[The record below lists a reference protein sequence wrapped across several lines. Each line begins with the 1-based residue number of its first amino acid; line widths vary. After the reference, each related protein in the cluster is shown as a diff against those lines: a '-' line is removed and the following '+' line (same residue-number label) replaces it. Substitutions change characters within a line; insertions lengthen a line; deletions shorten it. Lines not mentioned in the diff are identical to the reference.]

1 MSPAVRNSILFVV
14 VVAVVGSIY
23 YLESQ
28 KVSLPSSASAANDT
42 IDLSTIFATSTASTA
57 TSTAP
62 SGTPGTSAAATT
74 APVHT
79 ADFAQLAAK
88 YPAAKE
94 LVSVDGYINTGTGAD
109 GSANP
114 ITIKSLIGHKVVLL
128 DFWTYSCINC
138 QRTLPYLEAWNAKY
152 KDAGL
157 EIIGVQSPEFNFEK
171 VLSNVQAAVTKF
183 GITYPVVLDNEMG
196 TWNAYG
202 NEYWPEDYLIDINGL
217 VVDRN
222 IGEGN
227 YAAVEQEIQKLL
239 LQRAT
244 ALGLPA
250 STVPTGIVNV
260 SNVAINTN
268 SPESYFGSARNEY
281 LANGTQ
287 ATAGTQTLTVP
298 AASSMQMNQL
308 YLGGTWNF
316 QDQYAQTTD
325 TNETIYY
332 PYSAQHVYF
341 VASAAQ
347 AGQNISITVM
357 RDGVPLTTDRGADV
371 DSSGNATINQSRLYD
386 LVDQPASANH
396 TLEIIV
402 HNAGLQAYTFT
413 FG

>member
-1 MSPAVRNSILFVV
+1 MNNTVRNILLFVV
-14 VVAVVGSIY
+14 VVAVVLSIY

-28 KVSLPSSASAANDT
+28 KVSLPSSASPTNDT
-42 IDLSTIFATSTASTA
+42 IDLNSLIATSTG
-57 TSTAP
+57 TST
-62 SGTPGTSAAATT
+62 STTTSTGAVVPT
-74 APVHT
+74 APPRT
-79 ADFAQLAAK
+79 SDFAQLAAQ

-94 LVSVDGYINTGTGAD
+94 LASIDGYINTNGQ
-109 GSANP
+109 P
-114 ITIKSLIGHKVVLL
+114 ITIKSLIGNKVVLL

-138 QRTLPYLEAWNAKY
+138 QRTLPYLEAWYAKY

-171 VLSNVQAAVTKF
+171 ILGNVQAAVTKF
-183 GITYPVVLDNEMG
+183 GIQYPVVLDNEMA

-227 YAAVEQEIQKLL
+227 YVGVEQEIQKLL
-239 LQRAT
+239 LERAQ

-260 SNVAINTN
+260 TGTTIEAN
-268 SPESYFGSARNEY
+268 SPETYFGAARNEY
-281 LANGTQ
+281 LANGVQ
-287 ATAGTQTLTVP
+287 AQEGTQTLSDP
-298 AASSMQMNQL
+298 ATSSIEMNQL

-316 QDQYAQTTD
+316 ADQYA
-325 TNETIYY
+325 TNQSADAHIF
-332 PYSAQHVYF
+332 YSYDARHVYF
-341 VASAAQ
+341 VASGTQ
-347 AGQNISITVM
+347 TGQSVSITIL

-371 DSSGNATINQSRLYD
+371 DGSGNATINQSRLYD
-386 LVDQPASANH
+386 LIDQSAPATH

-402 HNAGLQAYTFT
+402 HNPGLQAYTFT

>member
-1 MSPAVRNSILFVV
+1 MSPGVRNSILFVV
-14 VVAVVGSIY
+14 VVAIVVSIY

-28 KVSLPSSASAANDT
+28 KVSLPASASGASDT
-42 IDLSTIFATSTASTA
+42 IDLSTIFATSTANAAASTAA
-57 TSTAP
+57 TSTDAMGDG
-62 SGTPGTSAAATT
+62 SM

-79 ADFAQLAAK
+79 ADFATLAK
-88 YPAAKE
+88 QYPAAKE
-94 LVSVDGYINTGTGAD
+94 LVSIDGYINTGTNPD
-109 GSANP
+109 GSAKP
-114 ITIKSLIGHKVVLL
+114 ITIASLIGHKVVLL

-138 QRTLPYLEAWNAKY
+138 QRTLPYLEAWQAKY

-171 VLSNVQAAVTKF
+171 VLSNVQAAVRKF
-183 GITYPVVLDNEMG
+183 GINYPVVLDNEMG

-239 LQRAT
+239 LERAA

-250 STVPTGIVNV
+250 STVPTGIVDVNAT
-260 SNVAINTN
+260 AINTD
-268 SPESYFGSARNEY
+268 SPETYFGAARNEY

-287 ATAGTQTLTVP
+287 ATPGNQTLTVP
-298 AASSMQMNQL
+298 ATSAMQANQL

-332 PYSAQHVYF
+332 PYDAQHVYF
-341 VASAAQ
+341 VASSADATK
-347 AGQNISITVM
+347 NISITVM

-371 DSSGNATINQSRLYD
+371 DANGNATINQSRLYD
-386 LVDQPASANH
+386 LIDQPSMESH

-402 HNAGLQAYTFT
+402 HNPGLQAYTFT

>member
-1 MSPAVRNSILFVV
+1 MNPQVRNIILFVV
-14 VVAVVGSIY
+14 VVAVVVSIY

-28 KVSLPSSASAANDT
+28 KVTLPASTSGANAT
-42 IDLSTIFATSTASTA
+42 IDLASL
-57 TSTAP
+57 S
-62 SGTPGTSAAATT
+62 ATT
-74 APVHT
+74 TLPDGSVSTTSLPHT
-79 ADFAQLAAK
+79 PDYATLAAQ
-88 YPAAKE
+88 YPPAKE
-94 LVSVDGYINTGTGAD
+94 LVSIDGYINTGTNPD
-109 GSANP
+109 GTAKP
-114 ITIKSLIGHKVVLL
+114 ITISSLIGHDVVLL

-138 QRTLPYLEAWNAKY
+138 QRTLPYLEAWYAKY

-157 EIIGVQSPEFNFEK
+157 EIIGVQSPEFEFEK
-171 VLSNVQAAVTKF
+171 VLGNVQAAVTKF
-183 GITYPVVLDNEMG
+183 GINYPVVLDNEMG

-239 LQRAT
+239 LQRAA

-250 STVPTGIVNV
+250 ATVPTGIVNV
-260 SNVAINTN
+260 ADVAINAN
-268 SPESYFGSARNEY
+268 SPETYFGAARNEY

-287 ATAGTQTLTVP
+287 SATGNQTLTAP
-298 AASSMQMNQL
+298 ALSDVQLNQL

-332 PYSAQHVYF
+332 QYDAQHVYF
-341 VASAAQ
+341 VASAAE
-347 AGQNISITVM
+347 ANQNISITVM
-357 RDGVPLTTDRGADV
+357 RDGKPLTTDRGADV
-371 DSSGNATINQSRLYD
+371 DASGNATINQSRLYD
-386 LVDQPASANH
+386 LIDQSAPATH

-402 HNAGLQAYTFT
+402 HNPGLQAYTFT

>member
-1 MSPAVRNSILFVV
+1 MTPAIRNTILFVV
-14 VVAVVGSIY
+14 IIAIVFSIA

-28 KVSLPSSASAANDT
+28 KVSLPSSDSVAGDT
-42 IDLSTIFATSTASTA
+42 IDLSSL
-57 TSTAP
+57 
-62 SGTPGTSAAATT
+62 AATT
-74 APVHT
+74 TLADGQVATTRLPHT
-79 ADFAQLAAK
+79 PDYATLAAQ

-94 LVSVDGYINTGTGAD
+94 LVSLAGYINTGANPDGTGK
-109 GSANP
+109 P
-114 ITIKSLIGHKVVLL
+114 ITISSLIGQKVILL

-138 QRTLPYLEAWNAKY
+138 QRTLPYLEAWYAKY

-171 VLSNVQAAVTKF
+171 VLGNVQAAVTKF
-183 GITYPVVLDNEMG
+183 GINYPVVLDNEMG

-227 YAAVEQEIQKLL
+227 YTTVEQEIQKLL
-239 LQRAT
+239 LQRAA

-250 STVPTGIVNV
+250 ATVPTGIVNV
-260 SNVAINTN
+260 ADVAINAN
-268 SPESYFGSARNEY
+268 SPETYFGAARNEY
-281 LANGTQ
+281 LANGVQSTRGNQ
-287 ATAGTQTLTVP
+287 ALTAP
-298 AASSMQMNQL
+298 AASDVQLNQL
-308 YLGGTWNF
+308 YLGDTWNF

-332 PYSAQHVYF
+332 QYDAQHVYF
-341 VASAAQ
+341 VASAAK
-347 AGQNISITVM
+347 ANQNISITVL
-357 RDGVPLTTDRGADV
+357 RDGKPLTTDRGADV
-371 DSSGNATINQSRLYD
+371 DANGNATINQSRLYD
-386 LVDQPASANH
+386 LIDQSAAGQH

-402 HNAGLQAYTFT
+402 HNPGLQAYTFT